1 MQNTDMEKI
10 SENIKPQPQKV
21 FDYYSGKL
29 DPEEGKKIEEQLSEE
44 NAALLVSVKKLLD
57 LDKQMTELS
66 EIDTRKA
73 YKKVLSRIHTNRRSH
88 IFEIFSRV
96 AAIIVLPLIG
106 LTGIL
111 GYFQIKDSFADIT
124 YVEVNAAPGTISKY
138 QLPDKSYVW
147 LNSGSW
153 LRYPTRFSEESRR
166 VEIRGEAYFEVES
179 DKEHPFYV
187 NTPGGLSVRVTGTK
201 FNVSAYDD
209 ERTIE
214 VVLEE
219 GRVNVE
225 NTDGNVNMALRPG
238 ECFYYDRQDK
248 NTYVKSIET
257 YEKTAWK
264 DGKVVFRNASLDKIF
279 KFLSRRYNVDINF
292 VNKKNTEYNYRATFT
307 EEDIFQILDYL
318 SMTAPIKWEVATP
331 AQNSDTTLSR
341 KRINIYLE

>member
-44 NAALLVSVKKLLD
+44 NVELLASVKKLLD

-138 QLPDKSYVW
+138 QLPDKSCVW

-179 DKEHPFYV
+179 DKKHPFYV

-225 NTDGNVNMALRPG
+225 NAAGNINMALRPG
-238 ECFYYDRQDK
+238 ECFYYDRQ
-248 NTYVKSIET
+248 E
-257 YEKTAWK
+257 
-264 DGKVVFRNASLDKIF
+264 
-279 KFLSRRYNVDINF
+279 
-292 VNKKNTEYNYRATFT
+292 
-307 EEDIFQILDYL
+307 
-318 SMTAPIKWEVATP
+318 
-331 AQNSDTTLSR
+331 
-341 KRINIYLE
+341 

>member
-44 NAALLVSVKKLLD
+44 NAALLASVKKLLD

-201 FNVSAYDD
+201 FNVSAYD

-225 NTDGNVNMALRPG
+225 NTDGNVNVALRPG

-307 EEDIFQILDYL
+307 GEDIFQILDYL

-341 KRINIYLE
+341 KRINICLE

>member
-1 MQNTDMEKI
+1 M
-10 SENIKPQPQKV
+10 
-21 FDYYSGKL
+21 
-29 DPEEGKKIEEQLSEE
+29 
-44 NAALLVSVKKLLD
+44 
-57 LDKQMTELS
+57 
-66 EIDTRKA
+66 
-73 YKKVLSRIHTNRRSH
+73 
-88 IFEIFSRV
+88 

-214 VVLEE
+214 IVLEE

-225 NTDGNVNMALRPG
+225 NATENINMALRPG

-279 KFLSRRYNVDINF
+279 KSLSRRYNVDINF
-292 VNKKNTEYNYRATFT
+292 VNKKNTEYNYRATFSG
-307 EEDIFQILDYL
+307 EDIFQILDYL

-331 AQNSDTTLSR
+331 AQNCDTTLSR

>member
-1 MQNTDMEKI
+1 M
-10 SENIKPQPQKV
+10 
-21 FDYYSGKL
+21 
-29 DPEEGKKIEEQLSEE
+29 
-44 NAALLVSVKKLLD
+44 
-57 LDKQMTELS
+57 
-66 EIDTRKA
+66 
-73 YKKVLSRIHTNRRSH
+73 
-88 IFEIFSRV
+88 
-96 AAIIVLPLIG
+96 
-106 LTGIL
+106 
-111 GYFQIKDSFADIT
+111 
-124 YVEVNAAPGTISKY
+124 
-138 QLPDKSYVW
+138 
-147 LNSGSW
+147 
-153 LRYPTRFSEESRR
+153 
-166 VEIRGEAYFEVES
+166 ES
-179 DKEHPFYV
+179 DKVHPFYV

-307 EEDIFQILDYL
+307 GEDIFQILDYL

>member
-187 NTPGGLSVRVTGTK
+187 NTPGGLIVRVTGTK
-201 FNVSAYDD
+201 FNVSAYD

-307 EEDIFQILDYL
+307 GEDIFQILDYL

>member
-1 MQNTDMEKI
+1 MEKI
-10 SENIKPQPQKV
+10 SKNIESQTQKI
-21 FDYYSGKL
+21 FDYCSGRL
-29 DPEEGKKIEEQLSEE
+29 TPEEGKEIEEQLRDKEDKD
-44 NAALLVSVKKLLD
+44 ALLMSVKKLLV
-57 LDKQMTELS
+57 LDKQMQEFS
-66 EIDTRKA
+66 EIDTKKA
-73 YKKVLSRIHTNRRSH
+73 YKKVMSRINGEKKTH
-88 IFEIFSRV
+88 ILTIFSRI
-96 AAIIVLPLIG
+96 AAIMILPLVG

-111 GYFQIKDSFADIT
+111 GYMQIKDAYEEIT

-138 QLPDKSYVW
+138 QLPDKSFVW

-153 LRYPTRFSEESRR
+153 LRYPTRFDSKSRI

-179 DKEHPFYV
+179 DKDHPFFV

-209 ERTIE
+209 ESTIE

-225 NTDGNVNMALRPG
+225 NAAGNVNMALRPG
-238 ECFYYDRQDK
+238 ECFYYDRYDK
-248 NTYVKSIET
+248 NTYVKTIET

-264 DGKVVFRNASLDKIF
+264 DGKVVFRNAPLDKIF
-279 KFLSRRYNVDINF
+279 KSLARHYNVDIHF
-292 VNKKNTEYNYRATFT
+292 VNKRNTEYNYRATFT
-307 EEDIFQILDYL
+307 GEDIFQILDYL

-331 AQNSDTTLSR
+331 AQNCDTTLSR

>member
-225 NTDGNVNMALRPG
+225 NTDGNVNWTCRPG
-238 ECFYYDRQDK
+238 GCFYYDRQDK

-307 EEDIFQILDYL
+307 GEDIFQILDYL

>member
-238 ECFYYDRQDK
+238 
-248 NTYVKSIET
+248 
-257 YEKTAWK
+257 
-264 DGKVVFRNASLDKIF
+264 
-279 KFLSRRYNVDINF
+279 
-292 VNKKNTEYNYRATFT
+292 
-307 EEDIFQILDYL
+307 
-318 SMTAPIKWEVATP
+318 VAGHI
-331 AQNSDTTLSR
+331 
-341 KRINIYLE
+341 RI

>member
-44 NAALLVSVKKLLD
+44 NAALLASVKKLLD

-264 DGKVVFRNASLDKIF
+264 DGKVVFRNASLDKIYE
-279 KFLSRRYNVDINF
+279 KLEPLYS
-292 VNKKNTEYNYRATFT
+292 EY
-307 EEDIFQILDYL
+307 E
-318 SMTAPIKWEVATP
+318 
-331 AQNSDTTLSR
+331 AQRSFYFGS
-341 KRINIYLE
+341 Y